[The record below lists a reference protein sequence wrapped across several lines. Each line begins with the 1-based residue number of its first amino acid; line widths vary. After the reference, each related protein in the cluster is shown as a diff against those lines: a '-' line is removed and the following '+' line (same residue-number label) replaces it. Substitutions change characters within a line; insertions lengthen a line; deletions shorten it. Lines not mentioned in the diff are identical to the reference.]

1 MWNNS
6 SIVFFFYATEP
17 LDIIFKTKNIAY
29 LIHQIFMAHIVRIW
43 RKKQLNFIQTQTE
56 QKYEFGADADTY
68 MMKLC
73 C

>member
-1 MWNNS
+1 M
-6 SIVFFFYATEP
+6 E
-17 LDIIFKTKNIAY
+17 
-29 LIHQIFMAHIVRIW
+29 
-43 RKKQLNFIQTQTE
+43 KKQLNFIQTQTE